1 MPSAS
6 PLRAPAPAKINLGL
20 HVLRRR
26 EDGYH
31 DIETVFY
38 RIGWSDEISVGPAEG
53 LSMTC
58 SDPNLPTGGDNLCMQ
73 AAHRLQEACGVE
85 RGARL
90 HLDKHVPYGAGLGGG
105 SSDAATT
112 LQLLTRLWDL
122 DVSSPELREIGA
134 QIGSDVPFFLFDAPV
149 AAATGRGDE
158 LEIVYGADGS
168 PLDLLDLEA
177 FSLVVVV
184 PPVEVSTPEA
194 YGMVT
199 PDDTTRPPLAE
210 VVASGNLSRWRSALV
225 NDFQGS
231 VTARHEPVAQSLALL
246 DEAGAGYTS
255 LSGSG
260 SAVFGVFEDAS
271 LARSAAA
278 TANERGFR
286 TWIEGRR
293 A

>member
-26 EDGYH
+26 PDGYH

-58 SDPNLPTGGDNLCMQ
+58 SDPDLPTGDGNLCMQ

-134 QIGSDVPFFLFDAPV
+134 QIGSDVPFFLFDAPSAV
-149 AAATGRGDE
+149 ATGRGED
-158 LEIVYGADGS
+158 LQVLHGADGT
-168 PLDLLDLEA
+168 PLDLQA

-199 PDDTTRPPLAE
+199 PDDTARPRLAE
-210 VVASGNLSRWRSALV
+210 VVASGDLSRWRSALV
-225 NDFQGS
+225 NDFKEP
-231 VTARHEPVAQSLALL
+231 VAARHEPVAQSLALL

-278 TANERGFR
+278 TATERGFR